1 MGEDIKLCLN
11 LFQSEDILTQRIEQI
26 EKELKE
32 KKDSIEQYK
41 KLIEKK
47 KMELKGI
54 EKSIKDKEENIKKTK
69 KNKIIS
75 RKKNTRNRN
84 TK

>member
-1 MGEDIKLCLN
+1 
-11 LFQSEDILTQRIEQI
+11 
-26 EKELKE
+26 
-32 KKDSIEQYK
+32 
-41 KLIEKK
+41 
-47 KMELKGI
+47 MELKGI